1 MQSETMHANAKI
13 FKPVLASFPGESRQL
28 SDHRQP
34 RQNLDVSAS
43 SILSHNTVLT
53 QLRLSGCL
61 IFAFLEDGTP
71 AEQLSW
77 QRK

>member
-1 MQSETMHANAKI
+1 MQSESMHANAKV

-43 SILSHNTVLT
+43 SILSQNTVLT
-53 QLRLSGCL
+53 QLILSGCL

-71 AEQLSW
+71 AEQLSC